1 MLAGGVAIL
10 KIGKFLSSDGANFL
24 IDFLRKTLERETAK
38 VSAAERRGALTP
50 NRRPITS
57 GLSRGSI

>member
-57 GLSRGSI
+57 DRKSVV

>member
-1 MLAGGVAIL
+1 MLAGGFAPL
-10 KIGKFLSSDGANFL
+10 MLGKYLARDGANFL
-24 IDFLRKTLERETAK
+24 IDFLRETLERETAK